1 MKMQRYI
8 VLFAA
13 VFLDFVV
20 PILTINYTCTVNPEG
35 FCIFQGVRINSAD
48 EASDVQ
54 LIAPDYELT
63 RIKFRESVMFVL
75 PDNIYS
81 TFPKLQ
87 ELRVWWQ
94 NLHSIYIPPNLL
106 HLDAERNRI
115 NTISFDT
122 NSVPMLRKLELAHN
136 RLKAIENISF
146 FENLEILD
154 LSHNDLRSIDLCLF
168 QRMKNIR
175 ILDLSANNMAIVK
188 NSMQA
193 KLESLTNLYLNDNR
207 LSYLDINVLKQFP
220 NLETLHLFNN
230 GLMYMEFENMRTMFP
245 RINIVHIYGNDW
257 NCENLAEMIIF
268 FKKINIKEYKLFN
281 SLKCKERALDGICC
295 SEGKALTILKK
306 SNLYFSSYVN
316 ELNLHSQHIM
326 QEMKQSKRE
335 IQKLIETENMTQ
347 ASLRAFSDD
356 MSAIRSRIENISML
370 AADNSTPAVRQRKH
384 EKVDKLVQEIYKIK
398 QDYQSLS
405 RENQQFRQQIES
417 YEKMKLEMDSIRVYS
432 EEMKVII
439 QQLKEENSNLK
450 GDLYQLLQEFHE
462 IKANRTQN
470 VV

>member
-1 MKMQRYI
+1 MYRNIALVCAMLLNWVITVRT
-8 VLFAA
+8 V
-13 VFLDFVV
+13 
-20 PILTINYTCTVNPEG
+20 NYTCAVNPEG
-35 FCIFQGVRINSAD
+35 FCIYQGLRINSPE
-48 EASDVQ
+48 EANSVQ
-54 LIAPDYELT
+54 LLAPNYELT
-63 RIKFRESVMFVL
+63 KIKFRESAMVVL
-75 PDNIYS
+75 PPSIYT

-94 NLHSIYIPPNLL
+94 SLHNIYIPQNLL

-122 NSVPMLRKLELAHN
+122 NTVPMLRKLELGHN
-136 RLKAIENISF
+136 RLKTIENISY

-168 QRMKNIR
+168 QRLKNLR
-175 ILDLSANNMAIVK
+175 TLDLSVNNMAIVK
-188 NSMQA
+188 NSMEE
-193 KLESLTNLYLNDNR
+193 KLESLTVLYLNDNR

-245 RINIVHIYGNDW
+245 RINVVHIYGNDW
-257 NCENLAEMIIF
+257 NCENLAEMIIY
-268 FKKINIKEYKLFN
+268 FKKINMKEYKLYN
-281 SLKCKERALDGICC
+281 SLKCKEKVVDGICC

-306 SNLYFSSYVN
+306 SNLYFSNYVN

-335 IQKLIETENMTQ
+335 IQKLIATENMTQ

-356 MSAIRSRIENISML
+356 MSAIRSRIANISTQ
-370 AADNSTPAVRQRKH
+370 ASDNSTPAVRPRKH

-405 RENQQFRQQIES
+405 RENQQFKHQIES
-417 YEKMKLEMDSIRVYS
+417 YEKMKSEMDSLRAYS

-439 QQLKEENSNLK
+439 QELKEENTHLK
-450 GDLYQLLQEFHE
+450 DDLYQLLQDFHE
-462 IKANRTQN
+462 LKINRNQKE
-470 VV
+470 V

>member
-1 MKMQRYI
+1 MYRIIALMCAMFFNLVISIRT
-8 VLFAA
+8 V
-13 VFLDFVV
+13 
-20 PILTINYTCTVNPEG
+20 NYTCTISSEG
-35 FCIFQGVRINSAD
+35 FCIYQGVRINSPE
-48 EASDVQ
+48 EASSVQ
-54 LIAPDYELT
+54 LLAPNYELT
-63 RIKFRESVMFVL
+63 KVKFRESAMVEL
-75 PDNIYS
+75 PDNIYT

-94 NLHSIYIPPNLL
+94 SLHSIYIAQNLL

-115 NTISFDT
+115 NKISFDT
-122 NSVPMLRKLELAHN
+122 NTVPMLRKLELGHN
-136 RLKAIENISF
+136 RLKTIENISY

-168 QRMKNIR
+168 QRMKNLR
-175 ILDLSANNMAIVK
+175 TLDLSVNNMAIVK
-188 NSMQA
+188 NSMED
-193 KLESLTNLYLNDNR
+193 KLESLTVLYLNDNR

-230 GLMYMEFENMRTMFP
+230 GLMYMEFENMRSMFP

-257 NCENLAEMIIF
+257 NCEILAEMIIY
-268 FKKINIKEYKLFN
+268 FKKINMKEYKLFN
-281 SLKCKERALDGICC
+281 SLKCKEKVVDGICC
-295 SEGKALTILKK
+295 SDGKALSILKK
-306 SNLYFSSYVN
+306 SNLYFSNYVN

-356 MSAIRSRIENISML
+356 MSAIRSRIENISTL
-370 AADNSTPAVRQRKH
+370 APDNSTPVVRPRKH

-405 RENQQFRQQIES
+405 RENQQFKHQIEG
-417 YEKMKLEMDSIRVYS
+417 YELMKSEMDSLRAYS
-432 EEMKVII
+432 EEMKAII
-439 QQLKEENSNLK
+439 KELKEENTHLK
-450 GDLYQLLQEFHE
+450 GDLYQLLQDFHE
-462 IKANRTQN
+462 LKLNRHQKE
-470 VV
+470 V

>member
-1 MKMQRYI
+1 MYRNI
-8 VLFAA
+8 ALFAA
-13 VFLDFVV
+13 AFLNYVV
-20 PILTINYTCTVNPEG
+20 SISTVNYTCTVNSDG
-35 FCIFQGVRINSAD
+35 FCIFQGVRINSLD
-48 EASDVQ
+48 EASNVQ
-54 LIAPDYELT
+54 LIAPDNET
-63 RIKFRESVMFVL
+63 TKIKFRESAMIVL

-115 NTISFDT
+115 NTISYDT
-122 NSVPMLRKLELAHN
+122 NSVPMLRKLELGHN
-136 RLKAIENISF
+136 RLKAIENVSF

-168 QRMKNIR
+168 QRMKNLR
-175 ILDLSANNMAIVK
+175 ILDLSVNNMAIVK
-188 NSMQA
+188 NSMQG
-193 KLESLTNLYLNDNR
+193 KLEYMTTLYLNDNR

-268 FKKINIKEYKLFN
+268 FQKINIKEYKLFN
-281 SLKCKERALDGICC
+281 SLKCKEKMVDGICC

-306 SNLYFSSYVN
+306 SNLYFSNYVN

-356 MSAIRSRIENISML
+356 MSAIRSRIENITMM
-370 AADNSTPAVRQRKH
+370 AADNSTPVVRQRKH

-405 RENQQFRQQIES
+405 RENQQFRLQIES
-417 YEKMKLEMDSIRVYS
+417 YEKMKSEMDSIRVYS
-432 EEMKVII
+432 EEMKTII

-462 IKANRTQN
+462 LKANRTQHMA
-470 VV
+470 